1 VSAEGARSW
10 VRGLVAGVVAAL
22 ALLAS
27 SPAVAFDLDGHEV
40 IEASAYKRLLALDVV
55 PGTGVSGRTLLG
67 SLIETGVLFQP
78 PCFDRRRWRADC
90 GADQRLD
97 LPVLHWPLLRS
108 GGPDLVLDRQLGQQG
123 QCQHFMARTS
133 DAMSPIDPRLGVPV
147 ALATTAY
154 SRCIRIA
161 GVVFDG
167 ILRDPQLAQW
177 RMVGTYVL
185 MHAIEDSFSAAHVDR
200 DAHFNV
206 VHLLSWTLI
215 DWPVSFIHGRAS
227 FPAPT
232 HHAVTDARDGDYV
245 RGDARTADGRACRDI
260 HHPYAYPDEC
270 LTERAKAA
278 TDAVVDYLIAIY
290 RLRARAIAQ
299 GRQASL
305 FAPESDEEVAVWAGF
320 LRAHVRSVA
329 APVEVADRPQ
339 AFLPRPDAF
348 VGVQAQAGE
357 RRLGLGAWAGQLFF
371 GPALPFALGVSGTV
385 GYARYAGVGQLGA
398 GVNLSLLLPLV
409 RRLAI
414 GAAPAGFRL
423 RCDVHMRDCAEDVV
437 AIVGMLI
444 VPLGDSLWLGIDGP
458 HWSWT
463 ERAFSTSWFGL
474 AFGWSHES
482 LSRRAPPASDA
493 ATLWDPP
500 RPDDVRAY
508 RSARATRALYLATT
522 FATGSHDSFV
532 GGGVDWRW
540 DHDRWDRRSGL
551 APGLQLEVNDGAVDG
566 TQRGGAF
573 AMAPVLRAYVI
584 PSRLALTAT
593 PALVRVLLKVPV
605 QVDVAARA
613 GIALE
618 IGRLELAVDSPP
630 LSYVSQSRWH
640 ALPFTV
646 RLGLQI
652 E

>member
-1 VSAEGARSW
+1 
-10 VRGLVAGVVAAL
+10 VAAAVVAAEL
-22 ALLAS
+22 VS
-27 SPAVAFDLDGHEV
+27 SPPAAAFGLDGHEV
-40 IEASAYKRLLALDVV
+40 IEANAYKRLLALDLV
-55 PGTGVSGRTLLG
+55 PGTGVSGRALLA
-67 SLIETGVLFQP
+67 SLIATGVLLQP
-78 PCFDRRRWRADC
+78 PCFDRRTQRGDC
-90 GADQRLD
+90 RADQRLD

-123 QCQHFMARTS
+123 QCQHFMARTN
-133 DAMSPIDPRLGVPV
+133 DAMSPVDPRLGVPIE
-147 ALATTAY
+147 LATTAY
-154 SRCIRIA
+154 SRCTRTA

-177 RMVGTYVL
+177 RMAGTYVL

-200 DAHFNV
+200 DRHFNV
-206 VHLLSWTLI
+206 LHLLSWTLI
-215 DWPVSFIHGRAS
+215 DWPVYFVHGRAS

-232 HHAVTDARDGDYV
+232 HHAITDARDNDYV
-245 RGDARTADGRACRDI
+245 RWDARAADGRACRDI
-260 HHPYAYPDEC
+260 HHPYAYPEDC

-278 TDAVVDYLIAIY
+278 TAAVVDYLVAIY
-290 RLRARAIAQ
+290 RLRARALAQ
-299 GRQASL
+299 GGQASL
-305 FAPESDEEVAVWAGF
+305 FSSESNEEVAVWTGF
-320 LRAHVRSVA
+320 LRAHIPSVA
-329 APVEVADRPQ
+329 APVEMADRPNSM
-339 AFLPRPDAF
+339 LPRPDVF
-348 VGVQAQAGE
+348 VGVQGQAGE
-357 RRLGLGAWAGQLFF
+357 HRLGLGAWAAQLFF
-371 GPALPFALGVSGTV
+371 GPALPFALGVSATV
-385 GYARYAGVGQLGA
+385 GYVRDAGVGELGA
-398 GVNLSLLLPLV
+398 GANLSLLLPLV

-414 GAAPAGFRL
+414 GAAPAGFRIT
-423 RCDVHMRDCAEDVV
+423 CDVHVHDCAEDIV

-444 VPLGDSLWLGIDGP
+444 VPLGDSSWLGIDGP

-474 AFGWSHES
+474 AVGWSHES
-482 LSRRAPPASDA
+482 LSRRPPPASDA
-493 ATLWDPP
+493 AALWDPP

-508 RSARATRALYLATT
+508 RSARSTRTLYLATT
-522 FATGSHDSFV
+522 VASGSHESFV

-551 APGLQLEVNDGAVDG
+551 APGLQLEVDEGAVDG

-573 AMAPVLRAYVI
+573 ALAPVLRAYVI
-584 PSRLALTAT
+584 PSRLALTAS
-593 PALVRVLLKVPV
+593 PALVRVLLTVPV

-618 IGRLELAVDSPP
+618 VGRLELAVDSPL

-640 ALPFTV
+640 TLPLTM